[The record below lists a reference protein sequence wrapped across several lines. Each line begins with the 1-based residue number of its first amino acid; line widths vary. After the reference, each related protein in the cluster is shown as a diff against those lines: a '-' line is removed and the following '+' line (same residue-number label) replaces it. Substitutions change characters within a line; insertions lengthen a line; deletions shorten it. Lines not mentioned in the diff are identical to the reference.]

1 MTSHQPTSPQP
12 TEGGE
17 DVHVKEG
24 NQPKP
29 SKTGE
34 AQMRT
39 GDARREEGGVKG
51 VIQFKLSATGEEVR
65 EQPQPQAG
73 EDEVVLMEDGD
84 QSQPE
89 GGDGG
94 PVHGKRGIQS
104 KLSVTG
110 EEVRDRPNHRLV
122 IRRMYSWRMVTSLN
136 QPRLVGEYMWMWTG
150 MMRMILRM
158 IQYSMWG

>member
-51 VIQFKLSATGEEVR
+51 VIQFKLS
-65 EQPQPQAG
+65 
-73 EDEVVLMEDGD
+73 
-84 QSQPE
+84 
-89 GGDGG
+89 
-94 PVHGKRGIQS
+94 
-104 KLSVTG
+104 VTG
-110 EEVRDRPNHRLV
+110 EEVRD
-122 IRRMYSWRMVTSLN
+122 
-136 QPRLVGEYMWMWTG
+136 QPQTTG
-150 MMRMILRM
+150 
-158 IQYSMWG
+158 G